1 MPKVEA
7 LHIYTDGAAR
17 GNPGP
22 AAIAF
27 IIEDHNGVVLKKYSE
42 SIGIATNNTAEYVAI
57 IKALEEASKHCR
69 WDVFCFCDSEIVVK
83 QLNGV
88 YKIKE
93 KHLKEKFLE
102 AKNKEKMFEKVTYSY
117 LPRTHNK
124 IKIAD
129 KLVNKELDRVNGESD
144 FFHD

>member
-1 MPKVEA
+1 MPKAEA

-27 IIEDHNGVVLKKYSE
+27 IIEDHKGAVLKKYSE
-42 SIGIATNNTAEYVAI
+42 SIGIATNNTAEYTAI
-57 IKALEEASKHCR
+57 IKALEEASYFGQE
-69 WDVFCFCDSEIVVK
+69 VICFCDSRLVVN

-88 YKIKE
+88 FKVKE

-102 AKNKEKMFEKVTYSY
+102 TKEKEKKFEKVAYRNV
-117 LPRTHNK
+117 PRENPK
-124 IKIAD
+124 IKIVD
-129 KLVNKELDRVNGESD
+129 RLVNEELDRTNS
-144 FFHD
+144 

>member
-1 MPKVEA
+1 MRYMPKVEA

-27 IIEDHNGVVLKKYSE
+27 IIEDHKGVVLKKYSE

-69 WDVFCFCDSEIVVK
+69 RDVFCFCDSKLVVN
-83 QLNGV
+83 QLNGL
-88 YKIKE
+88 YKIKKE
-93 KHLKEKFLE
+93 HLKEKFLE
-102 AKNKEKMFEKVTYSY
+102 AKDKEKMFEKVTYSH
-117 LPRTHNK
+117 LPRTHPK

-129 KLVNKELDRVNGESD
+129 ELVNEELDKADS
-144 FFHD
+144 

>member
-1 MPKVEA
+1 MKNMPKEA

-27 IIEDHNGVVLKKYSE
+27 IIEDHKGVVLKKHSE
-42 SIGIATNNTAEYVAI
+42 SIGKATNNIAEYTAI
-57 IKALEEASKHCR
+57 IKALKSASGFGQE
-69 WDVFCFCDSEIVVK
+69 VTCFCDSRLVVS

-88 YKIKE
+88 FKVKE

-102 AKNKEKMFEKVTYSY
+102 AKDKEKMFEKVAYRHV
-117 LPRTHNK
+117 PRTHPK

-129 KLVNKELDRVNGESD
+129 ELVNEELDRVD
-144 FFHD
+144 Y

>member
-1 MPKVEA
+1 MKDMPKEA

-17 GNPGP
+17 GNPGS

-27 IIEDHNGVVLKKYSE
+27 IIEDHDGVVLKKHSE
-42 SIGIATNNTAEYVAI
+42 SIGRATNNTAEYTAI
-57 IKALEEASKHCR
+57 IKALEEASHFGME
-69 WDVFCFCDSEIVVK
+69 VICFCDSKLVVN

-102 AKNKEKMFEKVTYSY
+102 AKDKEKMFQKVAYRHV
-117 LPRTHNK
+117 PRTHPK

-129 KLVNKELDRVNGESD
+129 KMVNEELDRTDS
-144 FFHD
+144 

>member
-1 MPKVEA
+1 MPKEA

-27 IIEDHNGVVLKKYSE
+27 IIEDYKGVVLKKHSE
-42 SIGIATNNTAEYVAI
+42 SIGRATNNTAEYVAV
-57 IKALEEASKHCR
+57 IKALEEASHLGHE
-69 WDVFCFCDSEIVVK
+69 VFCFCDSRLVVN
-83 QLNGV
+83 QLNGL
-88 YKIKE
+88 YKIKK

-102 AKNKEKMFEKVTYSY
+102 AKDREKMFDKVSY
-117 LPRTHNK
+117 RHVPRENPK

-129 KLVNKELDRVNGESD
+129 KMVNEELDKVNS
-144 FFHD
+144 

>member
-7 LHIYTDGAAR
+7 LYIYTDGAAR

-27 IIEDHNGVVLKKYSE
+27 IIEDHKGVVLKKHSE
-42 SIGIATNNTAEYVAI
+42 SIGKATNNTAEYVAI
-57 IKALEEASKHCR
+57 IKALEEASTYCR
-69 WDVFCFCDSEIVVK
+69 LNVFCFCDSKIVVS

-88 YKIKE
+88 YKIKK

-102 AKNKEKMFEKVTYSY
+102 ARNMEKMFEKVTYSH
-117 LPRTHNK
+117 LLRTHPK

-129 KLVNKELDRVNGESD
+129 KLVNEELDRVNGD
-144 FFHD
+144 

>member
-1 MPKVEA
+1 MPKA
-7 LHIYTDGAAR
+7 TLHIYTDGGAR

-27 IIEDHNGVVLKKYSE
+27 IIEGKGAVLKKHSE
-42 SIGIATNNTAEYVAI
+42 FIGKATNNTAEYTAI
-57 IKALEEASKHCR
+57 IKALEEASHFGKE
-69 WDVFCFCDSEIVVK
+69 VICFCDSRLVVN
-83 QLNGV
+83 QLSGK

-102 AKNKEKMFEKVTYSY
+102 AKEREKMFEKVTYHHV
-117 LPRTHNK
+117 PRENPK

-129 KLVNKELDRVNGESD
+129 RMVNEELDRSGY
-144 FFHD
+144 

>member
-1 MPKVEA
+1 MPKAEA

-27 IIEDHNGVVLKKYSE
+27 IIEDHKGVVLKKYSE

-57 IKALEEASKHCR
+57 IKALEEASGYCR
-69 WDVFCFCDSEIVVK
+69 KDVFCFCDSRLVVN

-88 YKIKE
+88 YKIKK

-102 AKNKEKMFEKVTYSY
+102 AKAREKMFEKVAYRHV
-117 LPRTHNK
+117 PRTHPK

-129 KLVNKELDRVNGESD
+129 ELVNEELDKVKNS
-144 FFHD
+144 